1 MKDSLLT
8 DWGERG
14 IRHAIHIKQLCRSGD
29 RMDTNVHKES
39 NVCSRTAR
47 KDETLETLKFNDG
60 FIKATAAGT
69 PKLFLKLFFLFR
81 FHTSASP
88 TVQFR
93 YQWWQR
99 VYSPSP
105 SSFKARGW
113 DTVKHCMISYCCRA
127 SWFSE
132 SASSGGLFSMRQLKV
147 WLLLRLDSC
156 DHGPPFTGQRKK
168 ETQREGGEVR
178 RVWVSSTSLT
188 VLILTDTLAQV
199 SSVQCLV

>member
-99 VYSPSP
+99 VCVCVCIHRRPLPSRPEAETQWNTAWSRTAAVPPGSPSP
-105 SSFKARGW
+105 PHP
-113 DTVKHCMISYCCRA
+113 V
-127 SWFSE
+127 
-132 SASSGGLFSMRQLKV
+132 ASSACDSWRCGYFSGWIPATTARRSLDKGRRRHKGKEERWGGFGFRPLPWLSLFS
-147 WLLLRLDSC
+147 
-156 DHGPPFTGQRKK
+156 
-168 ETQREGGEVR
+168 
-178 RVWVSSTSLT
+178 
-188 VLILTDTLAQV
+188 LIL
-199 SSVQCLV
+199 